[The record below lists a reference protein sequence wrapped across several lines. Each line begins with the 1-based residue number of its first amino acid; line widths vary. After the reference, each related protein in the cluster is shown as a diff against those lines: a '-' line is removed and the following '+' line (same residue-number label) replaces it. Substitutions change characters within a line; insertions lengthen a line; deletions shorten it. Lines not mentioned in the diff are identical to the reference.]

1 MAIDF
6 KTPAEVAKDR
16 GIKATVYGY
25 PGAGKTCLTC
35 TTGEPTLLI
44 SAEAGLLSIK
54 DATNVSVIEVSSLE
68 GITEVFAHLK
78 ANPREFNWIA
88 LDSISEIC
96 ERILESEL
104 KGTKDPRK
112 AYGEMANKSIALIKA
127 FRDLPT
133 NVVFTAKLDRE
144 KDDSTGAM
152 LYTPGAPGR
161 QVSAQ
166 LPYYVDLVLALRVIP
181 NQEGV
186 HERWLQSSQDGQW
199 LAKDRSGKLDP
210 FEKPSLKHIADKV
223 KGNVTKT
230 AAKKAA

>member
-1 MAIDF
+1 
-6 KTPAEVAKDR
+6 
-16 GIKATVYGY
+16 
-25 PGAGKTCLTC
+25 
-35 TTGEPTLLI
+35 
-44 SAEAGLLSIK
+44 
-54 DATNVSVIEVSSLE
+54 
-68 GITEVFAHLK
+68 
-78 ANPREFNWIA
+78 
-88 LDSISEIC
+88 
-96 ERILESEL
+96 
-104 KGTKDPRK
+104 
-112 AYGEMANKSIALIKA
+112 MANKSIALIKA

>member
-1 MAIDF
+1 MAIAF
-6 KTPAEVAKDR
+6 KTPAEVAQDR
-16 GIKATVYGY
+16 GIKATIYGY
-25 PGAGKTCLTC
+25 PGAGKTCLCC
-35 TTGEPTLLI
+35 TSGEPTLLI

-54 DATNVSVIEVSSLE
+54 DATNVSVYEVSNLD
-68 GITEVFAHLK
+68 GITEVFKHL
-78 ANPREFNWIA
+78 REHPTEFSWVC
-88 LDSISEIC
+88 LDSISEIA
-96 ERILESEL
+96 ERVLEEEL
-104 KGTKDPRK
+104 KATKDPRK
-112 AYGEMANKSIALIKA
+112 AYGEMANKTIAMIKA
-127 FRDLPT
+127 FRDLPM

-144 KDDSTGAM
+144 KDDATGAM

-199 LAKDRSGKLDP
+199 LAKDRSGKLDA
-210 FEKPSLKHIADKV
+210 FEPASLKHIAAKV
-223 KGNVTKT
+223 KGNSKT